1 MRSKRNPVV
10 GTYPDLHTIKSEM
23 LLASLVEDDENTPE
37 KVTNSQLK
45 TFGKKMAT
53 EMTTDN
59 SGRDHERKSKEG

>member
-1 MRSKRNPVV
+1 
-10 GTYPDLHTIKSEM
+10 M